1 MFTYCEPVPC
11 LGLPDKYRK
20 KLGLWIAS
28 ACARRFGDHGTTQ
41 NERHPRAQRGTR
53 VRHCGAWRNHEAV
66 VRISYREGVASD
78 GARHRQRSYY
88 QPDWERTGARARRR
102 PTFRSFWPNVRLG
115 SCAADWSDRAHG
127 LQALCPRACREG
139 LRVGGWPRFQRH
151 VFPVFVRRRHQDDVL
166 AESGPSKFSVLQHR
180 NQRFK
185 GLAAAH

>member
-1 MFTYCEPVPC
+1 MRNLAPTRIAADRRAVNNR
-11 LGLPDKYRK
+11 LVLPFSFLVVAFRVS
-20 KLGLWIAS
+20 LSQML
-28 ACARRFGDHGTTQ
+28 ARATGVL
-41 NERHPRAQRGTR
+41 EEALL
-53 VRHCGAWRNHEAV
+53 AWRAV
-66 VRISYREGVASD
+66 LGDQYVITD
-78 GARHRQRSYY
+78 DARHRQRSYY
-88 QPDWERTGARARRR
+88 QPDWERAGARARRR

-127 LQALCPRACREG
+127 LRALCPRACREG

-151 VFPVFVRRRHQDDVL
+151 VFAVFVWRRYQDDVL